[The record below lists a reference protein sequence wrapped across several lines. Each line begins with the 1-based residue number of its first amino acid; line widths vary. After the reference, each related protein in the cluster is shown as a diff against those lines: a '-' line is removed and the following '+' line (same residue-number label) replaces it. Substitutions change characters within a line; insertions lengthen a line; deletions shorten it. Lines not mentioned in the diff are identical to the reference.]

1 MDELTPAER
10 SAALK
15 SLANRLQQWHLGGV
29 ASLLFGMGRGASVV
43 TSHLLMVIQ
52 PLTPISQ
59 WRSSLHTYALA
70 LEDDTSWQELL
81 EHLGAV
87 KS

>member
-10 SAALK
+10 SAALQA
-15 SLANRLQQWHLGGV
+15 LAQHLKTWHLSGV

-43 TSHLLMVIQ
+43 ASHLLLVVQ
-52 PLTPISQ
+52 PLTPISR
-59 WRSSLHTYALA
+59 WRTSLHTYALA
-70 LEDDTSWQELL
+70 LEDDDSWQELL
-81 EHLGAV
+81 QHLGAV